1 MRNGRSCRAW
11 IGPHLHFV
19 HVHQWTKVHQLTWIH
34 KIVLWVLWCKSL
46 FCNYNPQWRFVN
58 TFDLHHAKEGQSL
71 FLGWNPEHSAAYVFP
86 STAACQTFSFGLFS
100 VTCSIERC
108 WRPPHDSI
116 KRQIKSTTKKRGF
129 PDRHTQNYKAWH
141 QVQVGGLER
150 LKNAFGCLSAAR
162 STTFREGYRCLSW
175 FSWYHS
181 YKCTPQRKLGWH
193 NLCMLNCAAGLV
205 KVMTKKIQK
214 VRVVRVCR
222 PS

>member
-129 PDRHTQNYKAWH
+129 PDRHTELQGMAPGASWGSWTSEECIWLLVRCPLNDLSGGI
-141 QVQVGGLER
+141 QVPFMIFMVSLLQMHTATQAR
-150 LKNAFGCLSAAR
+150 LAQSLHAELCCR
-162 STTFREGYRCLSW
+162 SCES
-175 FSWYHS
+175 HD
-181 YKCTPQRKLGWH
+181 
-193 NLCMLNCAAGLV
+193 
-205 KVMTKKIQK
+205 
-214 VRVVRVCR
+214 
-222 PS
+222 